1 MLTDPD
7 QIARLPET
15 DAFSFSCRHSSLS
28 PLTEAETRGEL
39 ITGELTETVDGADV
53 VHLLAASP

>member
-1 MLTDPD
+1 MLSEPD

-28 PLTEAETRGEL
+28 PLTEAETTGESV
-39 ITGELTETVDGADV
+39 IRELTETAEGADV
-53 VHLLAASP
+53 VHLLAAAP